1 MDSLFCGS
9 QPIPSTTVPEEALR
23 AGPLRLWDMPVICW
37 HLSKM
42 LSFFLAPQDV
52 PGSSLLPRPCKVS
65 WSLPS
70 RNSGWKPRSVGRVQV
85 TARSVC
91 SLIPYF
97 DTVQHQAFRSHILV
111 HVCAHAHTHT
121 HILVKDSQGAGRLL
135 PYPTPLDLGPGT
147 SSVQPTC
154 PDRFSPPPTR
164 YPGDPGSRLLSLPAL
179 LIAILLITAATCY

>member
-1 MDSLFCGS
+1 MGHNPFLPRRSQRRPCGLA
-9 QPIPSTTVPEEALR
+9 PCVFGICPSFVGTSAKCLV
-23 AGPLRLWDMPVICW
+23 
-37 HLSKM
+37 
-42 LSFFLAPQDV
+42 FLAPQDV

-121 HILVKDSQGAGRLL
+121 HILVKDRE
-135 PYPTPLDLGPGT
+135 LDV
-147 SSVQPTC
+147 SC
-154 PDRFSPPPTR
+154 PTR
-164 YPGDPGSRLLSLPAL
+164 PHWTSAPAPPRSSPRAPIASLLL
-179 LIAILLITAATCY
+179 LLATQGTPEVASCRFQLYS

>member
-1 MDSLFCGS
+1 MGHNPFLPRRSQRRPCGLA
-9 QPIPSTTVPEEALR
+9 PCVFGICPSFVGTSAKCLV
-23 AGPLRLWDMPVICW
+23 
-37 HLSKM
+37 
-42 LSFFLAPQDV
+42 FLAPQDV

-70 RNSGWKPRSVGRVQV
+70 RNSGWKPRSVGHVQV

-121 HILVKDSQGAGRLL
+121 HILVKDSQGAGHLL